1 MSELTIRDL
10 GQDEDF
16 GNWFREL
23 LELEA
28 EGSGRVGPADERY
41 LVLSNEI
48 GDWIGGLR
56 YWLRGGVAHL
66 VDVVVLPQE
75 RHQGHAHRLM
85 AAFEARAVES
95 GAHVAEFWT
104 DDTRSEGLLAAL
116 GWQKVLVRDDYIGRR
131 SWSLMEKRLAGAAG

>member
-1 MSELTIRDL
+1 MSELIIREME
-10 GQDEDF
+10 QDGDF
-16 GNWFREL
+16 AAWYSEL
-23 LELEA
+23 LELEQDA
-28 EGSGRVGPADERY
+28 GGLSGPVDEHY
-41 LVLSNEI
+41 LILSNEI

-75 RHQGHAHRLM
+75 RHQGHAHRLL
-85 AAFEARAVES
+85 AAFEQRALDS

-116 GWQKVLVRDDYIGRR
+116 GWRKIFTRDNYVGRR
-131 SWSLMEKRLAGAAG
+131 TWFLMEKELASVTG